1 MMRLEEITMIFTSR
15 KGVFRSSSVKAIDGV
30 SLDIGKGETV
40 ALVGESGSGKT
51 TLGRISLRLIKP
63 TQGRVYFED
72 SDITDLDNAQL
83 KFFRRKAQAV
93 FQDPY
98 SSIDPFM
105 TVFQIIEEPLIIHGI
120 ASGKERAEQIF
131 KSLENVRLTPP
142 QEISEKYPHLLSG
155 GQRQRVSIARSLVL
169 NPCYIVADEPVSMI
183 DASSRVEILDLMKKL
198 QDKYSISF
206 LYITHD
212 IATAKYFSDRL
223 AVMHK
228 GKIVEIGQ
236 SAEVVNNPVHP
247 YTKRLIEAVPEPD
260 PSNRFRD
267 RPVLDEDI
275 SLE

>member
-15 KGVFRSSSVKAIDGV
+15 KGLFRSSTVKAIDGV

-72 SDITDLDNAQL
+72 TDITDLDNTQL
-83 KFFRRKAQAV
+83 KFFRRRAQAV

-131 KSLENVRLTPP
+131 KSLEDVRLTPP

-169 NPCYIVADEPVSMI
+169 NPRYIVADEPVSMI

-212 IATAKYFSDRL
+212 IATAKYFSNRL

-247 YTKRLIEAVPEPD
+247 YTKRLIEAVPEQD

-267 RPVLDEDI
+267 RSEPDEDI
-275 SLE
+275 AL

>member
-15 KGVFRSSSVKAIDGV
+15 KGLFRSSSVKAIDGV

-72 SDITDLDNAQL
+72 TDITDLDNTQL
-83 KFFRRKAQAV
+83 KFFRRRAQAV

-131 KSLENVRLTPP
+131 KSLEDVRLTPP

-169 NPCYIVADEPVSMI
+169 NPRYIVADEPVSMI

-212 IATAKYFSDRL
+212 IATAKYFSNRL

-267 RPVLDEDI
+267 RSVPDEDI

>member
-15 KGVFRSSSVKAIDGV
+15 KGLFRSSSVKAIDGV

-72 SDITDLDNAQL
+72 TDITDLDNTQL
-83 KFFRRKAQAV
+83 KFFRRRAQAV

-120 ASGKERAEQIF
+120 ASGKERDEQIF
-131 KSLENVRLTPP
+131 KSLEDVRLTPP

-169 NPCYIVADEPVSMI
+169 NPRYIVADEPVSMI

-212 IATAKYFSDRL
+212 IATAKYFSNRL

-267 RPVLDEDI
+267 RSVPDEDI